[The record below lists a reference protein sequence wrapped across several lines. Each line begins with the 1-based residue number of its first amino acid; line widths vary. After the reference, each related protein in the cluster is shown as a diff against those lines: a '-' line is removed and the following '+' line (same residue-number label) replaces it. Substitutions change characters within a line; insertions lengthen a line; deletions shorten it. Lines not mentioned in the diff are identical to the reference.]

1 MNIKRIIALI
11 LAVFMVASLAACAG
25 NSNHLVAGVN
35 EEGRFIYT
43 VVRPGNISI
52 PAVEDAAKAVRSAI
66 KENFDMGVTIIKDT
80 TYEDFEGNLEI
91 LVGDTNREESAVA
104 KQRLMDNRQ
113 NNASDF
119 IVAVIG
125 DKICIQ
131 ATNSETITYAADWF
145 VNTFCKNVEAFQ
157 MLTSD
162 YEFIYEHKYAE
173 GVTAN
178 IVNGTDL
185 GNFTIVLPVKISYLS
200 GMYAEELQDFYKAYG
215 YTLGKVEDID
225 KEVDY
230 EILIGDTSREASKG
244 VSAEGDNY
252 IVKVVGNKVV
262 IKGGNELATSRGVKA
277 FLDEAKKM
285 AEGKGFNWSDGY
297 TLNGK
302 YDATEKGAYTLNW
315 NDEFES
321 STIDLT
327 KWGDYNNNSS
337 MTEPS
342 NLGGTLYH
350 IDLYGETGYKGSDLK
365 KLIFQADGDL
375 VLATQ
380 RVNEIDF
387 MMPSISTYWTMTY
400 RYGLME
406 IHGKLAPTPAYSNYW
421 VNGANLNLK
430 RHGQDHTRVC
440 MTEIDILEN
449 FSRDDSFHS
458 NIHRWW
464 DMVDSDGSRTGANHN
479 SLDGSSVYSGKS
491 LNNKKK
497 TYDTERYGGVLSD
510 DYHIYSCYWDD
521 SCIKFCFDGKVYLD
535 YQYEDNKSVAVH
547 CLMNY
552 FIAEAGMGSAS
563 FGLPY
568 DKDEHGN
575 YYEHRIDYVRIYQ
588 SDLYNCQMITM
599 WPEKQETG
607 TRKVFYPDH
616 PINGAY

>member
-11 LAVFMVASLAACAG
+11 LAVFMVASLAACGSAS
-25 NSNHLVAGVN
+25 SNLTVGVN
-35 EEGRFIYT
+35 EDGRFIYT
-43 VVRPGNISI
+43 VVRPAESNAL
-52 PAVEDAAKAVRSAI
+52 AVEDAAKAIRTAI
-66 KENFDMGVTIIKDT
+66 KENFDMGVTIVKDS
-80 TYEDFEGNLEI
+80 TYEDFDGNLEI
-91 LVGDTNREESAVA
+91 LVGDTNREESGIA

-119 IVAVIG
+119 IIAVIG

-131 ATNSETITYAADWF
+131 AANANTITYAAEWF
-145 VNTFCKNVEAFQ
+145 NNTFCKSLETFQ
-157 MLTSD
+157 MLTTD
-162 YEFIYEHKYAE
+162 YEFIYEHKFAQNISS
-173 GVTAN
+173 N

-200 GMYAEELQDFYKAYG
+200 GMYAEELVSFYKAYG
-215 YTLGKVEDID
+215 YSLSKVEDID
-225 KEVDY
+225 KEETY

-244 VSAEGDNY
+244 ISVEGDNY

-277 FLDEAKKM
+277 FLDEVKKM
-285 AEGKGFNWSDGY
+285 AEGKGVNWSDGY

-315 NDEFES
+315 YDEFES
-321 STIDLT
+321 TTIDLT
-327 KWGDYNNNSS
+327 KWGDYNNNSDGTS
-337 MTEPS
+337 PS
-342 NLGGTLYH
+342 NLGGTQYQ
-350 IDLYGETGYKGSDLK
+350 IDLYGETKYKGNDLK

-375 VLATQ
+375 VLGTQ
-380 RVNEIDF
+380 RVNDIDF
-387 MMPSISTYWTMTY
+387 MMPRISTYFTMTY

-406 IHGKLAPTPAYSNYW
+406 IHGKLAPTPAYSGYW
-421 VNGANLNLK
+421 VNGANFK
-430 RHGQDHTRVC
+430 VDRHSQDHTRVC

-449 FSRDDSFHS
+449 FSRDNQFHS
-458 NIHRWW
+458 NVHRWW
-464 DMVDSDGSRTGANHN
+464 SQVDSEGGHVGSTHN
-479 SLDGSSVYSGKS
+479 SLDGSAVYSGKS

-521 SCIKFCFDGKVYLD
+521 SCMKFCFDGKVYLD
-535 YQYEDNKSVAVH
+535 YQYEDNMSVAVH

-552 FIAEAGMGSAS
+552 FITEVGMGSAS
-563 FGLPY
+563 YGLSY
-568 DKDEHGN
+568 DKNEHGD

-588 SDLYNCQMITM
+588 SDLYNCQMVTM
-599 WPEKQETG
+599 WPEKQATG